1 MNSLQLVKYDMYSI
15 FKSPLTYLPIL
26 LTLIPM
32 VGFTILFVQQSDEM
46 NGNTLLSIGSW
57 FFSLMGLLFVIK
69 TITRDISQGMIQLY
83 MNKTSSR
90 VGYVV
95 TKLISIILIAILMT
109 VLLVAI
115 VLIIQG
121 FVDGENI
128 KTKKIF
134 ELLWFFM
141 MFHLFF
147 GLLLYLFSLIV
158 PKTALIFTLGIFLV
172 LIVPFAEPF
181 LPMIPKIGDNIQDSL
196 KYIPFSYLTSKTTSG
211 SYTFTNW
218 QWFITSASIVVLF
231 VVNLFYSAKKDI

>member
-15 FKSPLTYLPIL
+15 FKSPLTYLAIL

-69 TITRDISQGMIQLY
+69 TITRDISQGTIQLY